1 MSILWHDVESRGA
14 SHPVPQPIGTRL
26 GRKLNHALCNMPR
39 RRTSGLGGF
48 ACLTLRQNFPPAGS
62 EKAPIPNK
70 RGIIDI
76 VDVFAPVGLHLS
88 ELFL

>member
-1 MSILWHDVESRGA
+1 M
-14 SHPVPQPIGTRL
+14 
-26 GRKLNHALCNMPR
+26 LN
-39 RRTSGLGGF
+39 TSAELPTCRVGK
-48 ACLTLRQNFPPAGS
+48 R
-62 EKAPIPNK
+62 PIPNK